1 MCPQV
6 KARPVLAG
14 RCQSQPDVAVFPRPR
29 SSIHDADP
37 LRAIAQWI
45 SQIIR
50 LRPPQPSSNTAK
62 VFWGPSMILASGT
75 SSFLP
80 EESWS
85 EREHHIERIWKD
97 RVAVLLGG
105 YGRHEQSHCSF
116 HDRCRETSMDLSKQ
130 PWFWYILIKMCFA
143 WSNIAWSSFSATG
156 WIVLTVN
163 SHFMSVQS
171 KEMTL
176 NMLKHAKTC

>member
-1 MCPQV
+1 MCPQE
-6 KARPVLAG
+6 ARPVLAG
-14 RCQSQPDVAVFPRPR
+14 RCQLQPDVAVFPRPR

-85 EREHHIERIWKD
+85 EREHHIERIGLLFCW
-97 RVAVLLGG
+97 VAMGG
-105 YGRHEQSHCSF
+105 MSNLIVH
-116 HDRCRETSMDLSKQ
+116 SMTDAARLQWTYPSN
-130 PWFWYILIKMCFA
+130 PDFDIIMLIKMCFA
-143 WSNIAWSSFSATG
+143 WSNIAWSSFSATE

-171 KEMTL
+171 KEEMTL
-176 NMLKHAKTC
+176 NMLKHVKTC

>member
-45 SQIIR
+45 SQMIR

-62 VFWGPSMILASGT
+62 SVLRTFHDFSKWYFQFLAWRILKWAGA
-75 SSFLP
+75 P
-80 EESWS
+80 H
-85 EREHHIERIWKD
+85 RKD

-143 WSNIAWSSFSATG
+143 WSNSNMAWSSFSAPE

-171 KEMTL
+171 KEEMTL
-176 NMLKHAKTC
+176 NMLKHVKTI